1 MASADGSIVI
11 QVELDSQRAV
21 REASG
26 LETQFSKIGG
36 LLGKI
41 GRILGSVFAVRQ
53 LVRFGKEAI
62 ELGSDLAV
70 VQNVVDVTFG
80 SLNSEVN
87 AFAKNAVT
95 QFGLSELSA
104 KQFTS
109 TMGAMLKSMGFGER
123 AAADMGM
130 SIAGLAGD
138 LASFYNLDPEQAF
151 YKIRSGISG
160 ETEPL
165 KQLSINLSVANL
177 EQYALTQ
184 GINKSYDAMTQQ
196 EQALLRYNYLLSVT
210 SDAQGDFAR
219 TSDSWAN
226 QTRILSEQFNSLK
239 ATIGQGLI
247 SAFTP
252 VIQVI
257 NTVIAGLQTVANA
270 FQQVM
275 ALLFGGSAT
284 GGAKNA
290 VSGVADEYTQ
300 AAGGAADLAK
310 NTKAAG
316 KAAEEAKKQ
325 LMAFDELNVLQDTS
339 SSPGGGGGAAGASGG
354 GGLAIEP
361 LTFGSEPIEDT
372 VSPQIQ
378 AIVDKI
384 LYLIEPLR
392 NIDFEPLKASLANLG
407 GAFGNL
413 GATVGDALEWA
424 WFNVLVPLAT
434 WAIEDLAP
442 ATVDLLTSALSL
454 LNDVLEALQPLGQWL
469 WVNFLQPIAEW
480 TGGVIVDVLTNV
492 SDCLKKI
499 GDWIKDH
506 QEAVENIAIVV
517 GSFAAAW
524 ELVNTAILVWNAI
537 SGLATVL
544 TTGFGAAVAFLTSPI
559 TLVTLAIGAL
569 IAIVVLLVRN
579 WDKVK
584 EAAVKVWD
592 KIKETW
598 HAAGDW
604 FYEYVTGPIVDKFW
618 DMVGS
623 VKEVWD
629 NIVGAVR
636 DAVNTIL
643 GWFGKVSGGSASF
656 SVSAGAAPSAVR
668 AMPVPNVPM
677 EAKVPYL
684 AKGAVIPPRSPFLAM
699 LGDQSS
705 GKNIEAPLSTIQD
718 AVAKVTAAQDQI
730 SLLREQN
737 QLLQELIETV
747 SGIKIGD
754 ETIGKAALRY
764 SRRYNRAMGV

>member
-1 MASADGSIVI
+1 MTPADGSVVI
-11 QVELDSQRAV
+11 RVELDSQTAIS
-21 REASG
+21 EAAKM
-26 LETQFSKIGG
+26 ETQFSRIGTAISKV
-36 LLGKI
+36 GKI
-41 GRILGSVFAVRQ
+41 VGSVFAVRQ
-53 LVRFGKEAI
+53 LVRFGKESI
-62 ELGSDLAV
+62 ELASDLAE

-109 TMGAMLKSMGFGER
+109 TLGAMLKSMGFGER

-138 LASFYNLDPEQAF
+138 IASFYNLGPEQAF

-165 KQLSINLSVANL
+165 KQLGINLSVANL
-177 EQYALTQ
+177 EQYALAQ
-184 GINKSYDAMTQQ
+184 GINKSYNAMTQQ

-239 ATIGQGLI
+239 ASIGQGLI

-257 NTVIAGLQTVANA
+257 NTVLAGLQKVANA

-275 ALLFGGSAT
+275 ALLFGG
-284 GGAKNA
+284 GVKNA
-290 VSGVADEYTQ
+290 VSGVVDEYSQ
-300 AAGGAADLAK
+300 AAGGAADLAE
-310 NTKAAG
+310 NTAAAG
-316 KAAEEAKKQ
+316 KAAEEAQKQ
-325 LMAFDELNVLQDTS
+325 LAPFDELTILQDNKS
-339 SSPGGGGGAAGASGG
+339 NSGGGGGSSGG

-372 VSPQIQ
+372 ISPQIK

-413 GATVGDALEWA
+413 GATIGDALEWA
-424 WFNVLVPLAT
+424 WFNILVPLAT

-442 ATVDLLTSALSL
+442 ATVNLFASALDL
-454 LNDVLEALQPLGQWL
+454 LNDVLEVLQPLGQWL
-469 WVNFLQPIAEW
+469 WDNFLQPIAEW

-492 SDCLKKI
+492 SNCLKKI
-499 GDWIKDH
+499 GDWVKDH
-506 QEAVENIAIVV
+506 KTLVENFAIVV

-524 ELVNTAILVWNAI
+524 ELVNAAILVWNAI
-537 SGLATVL
+537 SGLATAL

-559 TLVTLAIGAL
+559 TLVVAAIGAL
-569 IAIVVLLVRN
+569 IAIVVLLVKN
-579 WDKVK
+579 WDAVK

-604 FYEYVTGPIVDKFW
+604 FHDHVTGPIVDTFW
-618 DMVGS
+618 DMVDS
-623 VKEVWD
+623 VRAVWD
-629 NIVGAVR
+629 SIVGAVR

-656 SVSAGAAPSAVR
+656 SVSAGASPSAAR
-668 AMPVPNVPM
+668 AMPVQNVPM
-677 EAKVPYL
+677 EAKVPCL
-684 AKGAVIPPRSPFLAM
+684 AKGTVIPPRSPFLAM

-718 AVAKVTAAQDQI
+718 AVAKVTATQDQL

-747 SGIKIGD
+747 SGVQIGD
-754 ETIGKAALRY
+754 ETIGKAAMRY
-764 SRRYNRAMGV
+764 TRRYNRAMGV

>member
-1 MASADGSIVI
+1 MASADGSVVI
-11 QVELDSQRAV
+11 QVTLDSQRAV

-26 LETQFSKIGG
+26 LETQFSRIGAAIS
-36 LLGKI
+36 KI
-41 GRILGSVFAVRQ
+41 GRMVGSVFAVRQ

-62 ELGSDLAV
+62 ELGSDLAE
-70 VQNVVDVTFG
+70 VQNVV
-80 SLNSEVN
+80 NSVFTTMNEQVN
-87 AFAKNAVT
+87 DFAKSAMNTA
-95 QFGLSELSA
+95 GLSETMA
-104 KQFTS
+104 KRYTGSF
-109 TMGAMLKSMGFGER
+109 GAMAKSFGFSE
-123 AAADMGM
+123 AEAFSM
-130 SIAGLAGD
+130 STALTQLAGD
-138 LASFYNLDPEQAF
+138 VASFYNISQDLAYIKLKSVF
-151 YKIRSGISG
+151 SG
-160 ETEPL
+160 ETETL
-165 KQLSINLSVANL
+165 KDLGIVMTQNALDSYALANGLGKTTSQMTEQEKVALRYRFILEQLSTAS
-177 EQYALTQ
+177 
-184 GINKSYDAMTQQ
+184 
-196 EQALLRYNYLLSVT
+196 
-210 SDAQGDFAR
+210 GDFSR

-226 QTRILSEQFNSLK
+226 QTRVLSLQFEQLQAS
-239 ATIGQGLI
+239 IGQGLI
-247 SAFTP
+247 SVFTP
-252 VIQVI
+252 VIKVI
-257 NTVIAGLQTVANA
+257 NTVLAGLQKVANA
-270 FQQVM
+270 FRQVM
-275 ALLFGGSAT
+275 ALLFGGSSS
-284 GGAKNA
+284 GGTQSA
-290 VSGVADEYTQ
+290 VSGVADEYSQ

-316 KAAEEAKKQ
+316 KAAEEVKKQ
-325 LMAFDELNVLQDTS
+325 LIPIDELNVLQDTS
-339 SSPGGGGGAAGASGG
+339 SSSSGGGGAAGASGG

-361 LTFGSEPIEDT
+361 PTFGSEPIEDT

-392 NIDFEPLKASLANLG
+392 NIDFEPLKAYLANLG

-413 GATVGDALEWA
+413 GATIGDALEWA
-424 WFNVLVPLAT
+424 WFNIQVPLAT

-469 WVNFLQPIAEW
+469 WDNFLQPIAEW

-524 ELVNTAILVWNAI
+524 ELVNAAITIWNVLSA
-537 SGLATVL
+537 LATPL
-544 TTGFGAAVAFLTSPI
+544 TTAFGAAVAFLTSPI

-569 IAIVVLLVRN
+569 IAIVVLLAKN

-604 FYEYVTGPIVDKFW
+604 FHEHVTGPIVDTFW
-618 DMVGS
+618 NMVGS

-636 DAVNTIL
+636 DAVNSIL

-656 SVSAGAAPSAVR
+656 SVSAGAAPSAAR

-705 GKNIEAPLSTIQD
+705 GKNIEASLSTIQD

-737 QLLQELIETV
+737 QLLQELIDTV
-747 SGIKIGD
+747 SHIKIGED
-754 ETIGKAALRY
+754 TVGAMALKYWRRY
-764 SRRYNRAMGV
+764 SRARGV

>member
-1 MASADGSIVI
+1 MASADGSVVI
-11 QVELDSQRAV
+11 RVELDSQKAV

-26 LETQFSKIGG
+26 LETQFSRIGAAIS
-36 LLGKI
+36 KI
-41 GRILGSVFAVRQ
+41 GRIVGSVFAVRQ
-53 LVRFGKEAI
+53 LVRFGREAI
-62 ELGSDLAV
+62 ELGSDLAE

-130 SIAGLAGD
+130 SLAGLAGD

-165 KQLSINLSVANL
+165 KQLGINLSVANL

-196 EQALLRYNYLLSVT
+196 EQALLWYNYLLSVT

-239 ATIGQGLI
+239 ASIGQGLI

-257 NTVIAGLQTVANA
+257 NAVLSGLQTLANA

-275 ALLFGGSAT
+275 ALLFGGST
-284 GGAKNA
+284 SKSA
-290 VSGVADEYTQ
+290 VSGVADEYSQ

-325 LMAFDELNVLQDTS
+325 LMGFDELNVLQDTS
-339 SSPGGGGGAAGASGG
+339 PSSGGVSGGTVGASG

-361 LTFGSEPIEDT
+361 LTLGSEPIEDT
-372 VSPQIQ
+372 ISPQIQ

-392 NIDFEPLKASLANLG
+392 NIDFKPLKASLANLG

-413 GATVGDALEWA
+413 GATIGDGLEWL
-424 WFNVLVPLAT
+424 WFNVLTPLAT

-442 ATVDLLTSALSL
+442 ATVDLFTSALSL

-469 WVNFLQPIAEW
+469 WDNFLQPIAAW
-480 TGGVIVDVLTNV
+480 TGGAIVDVLTNV

-499 GDWIKDH
+499 GDWVKDH
-506 QEAVENIAIVV
+506 QEAVQNIAIVV

-524 ELVNTAILVWNAI
+524 TLVNTAVTLWNVI
-537 SGLATVL
+537 SAMATPL
-544 TTGFGAAVAFLTSPI
+544 TTAFGSAVAFLTSPV

-569 IAIVVLLVRN
+569 IAIVVLLVKN

-592 KIKETW
+592 KIKQTW

-604 FYEYVTGPIVDKFW
+604 FHEHVTGPIVDTFW

-636 DAVNTIL
+636 DAVNSIL
-643 GWFGKVSGGSASF
+643 SWFGRVSGGSASF
-656 SVSAGAAPSAVR
+656 SVSAGAAPRAAR
-668 AMPVPNVPM
+668 AMPVPDVPM

-699 LGDQSS
+699 LGDQSR
-705 GKNIEAPLSTIQD
+705 GTNVEAPLETIQQ
-718 AVAKVTAAQDQI
+718 AVAQVMDDQLAAMLAGFEAVVQAIQDKNM
-730 SLLREQN
+730 S
-737 QLLQELIETV
+737 V
-747 SGIKIGD
+747 VIGD
-754 ETIGKAALRY
+754 RDIGEANARY
-764 SRRYNRAMGV
+764 SRRMAIRRG